1 MNLPRTRIAQPVGDS
16 NNALKS
22 HRMGY
27 FHWRRYRAGHCTL
40 FGIISMKT
48 LDWKSIRAI
57 GKTDGAGRWY
67 PCEDIVEYFATI
79 RSPSRAWPHSYA
91 RAAQTVK
98 FARWLIVNRPAIA
111 AQLKIGA

>member
-1 MNLPRTRIAQPVGDS
+1 MN
-16 NNALKS
+16 
-22 HRMGY
+22 
-27 FHWRRYRAGHCTL
+27 TL
-40 FGIISMKT
+40 N
-48 LDWKSIRAI
+48 WKSIRAI

-98 FARWLIVNRPAIA
+98 FARWLIVNRPTIA